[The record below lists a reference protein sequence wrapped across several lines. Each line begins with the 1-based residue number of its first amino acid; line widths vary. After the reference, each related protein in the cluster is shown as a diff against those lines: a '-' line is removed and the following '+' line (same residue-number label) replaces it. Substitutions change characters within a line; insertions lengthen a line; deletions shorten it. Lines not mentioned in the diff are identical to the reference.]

1 MSLSKYLQSQEII
14 KSISGKSPEDARSLI
29 LDKGL
34 SWLAGH
40 PEEAE
45 LVRSNLRSL
54 DIPFSDD
61 LVKRIQEHIAL
72 HYYEKILPLCG
83 DPEFYYH
90 FLNENVDVSEVHTLK
105 DVLEKEKGVLV
116 TAAHFG
122 GVELIVPTLSMFK
135 LPIHP
140 VLRFT
145 TEQFS
150 KVAHKHAEDMEDCG
164 FFGPINFIEIGR
176 QGTVAALDM
185 AAVLRRKELL
195 FSVFDEET
203 DYSTTVKLFGKEI
216 SGGAGLD
223 RLLRFANTPVA
234 VFNAFM
240 IRAGI
245 NKYTLKFIEIDVT
258 EGNPIQSMFN
268 NLEKIAEE
276 NLEQWYFLHE
286 EIPFIKGEAGR

>member
-1 MSLSKYLQSQEII
+1 MSLSKYLQSQEMI
-14 KSISGKSPEDARSLI
+14 KSIFGKSPDTARSLI
-29 LDKGL
+29 IDKGM

-45 LVRSNLRSL
+45 LIRDNLRSL
-54 DIPFSDD
+54 DIPFNNDM
-61 LVKRIQEHIAL
+61 VNRIQQHIVL

-83 DPEFYYH
+83 DPEFYYR
-90 FLNENVDVSEVHTLK
+90 FLNENVDVSEISTIK
-105 DVLEKEKGVLV
+105 NALEKEQGVLV
-116 TAAHFG
+116 TVAHFG
-122 GVELIVPTLSMFK
+122 GVELIVPTLSLFK

-150 KVAHKHAEDMEDCG
+150 KAAHKHAKDMEESG
-164 FFGPINFIEIGR
+164 LFGPITFIEIGR

-185 AAVLRRKELL
+185 AAVLRKREVLL
-195 FSVFDEET
+195 SVFDEET
-203 DYSTTVKLFGKEI
+203 DYSTPVKLFGKEI

-223 RLLRFANTPVA
+223 RLLRFTNTPVA

-240 IRAGI
+240 IRAEA
-245 NKYTLKFIEIDVT
+245 NKYTLKFIEIDSAR
-258 EGNPIQSMFN
+258 GNPIQSMIN
-268 NLEKIAEE
+268 NLEKIVKE

-286 EIPFIKGEAGR
+286 EIPFINDKAEK